1 MKIPNLAM
9 SSLETCVAAVQIWA
23 AFFLVSLLAQFA
35 SPGTWI
41 EQIVILLAGAIA
53 IGTIAYRWTTAINAR
68 RDLANVSLLI
78 AAFLIGLD
86 MVAELTD

>member
-23 AFFLVSLLAQFA
+23 AFFLVTLLAQFA
-35 SPGTWI
+35 SPGSLI
-41 EQIVILLAGAIA
+41 EQIVILLAG
-53 IGTIAYRWTTAINAR
+53 TTAIGAIVYRWITVIDAR
-68 RDLANVSLLI
+68 RDLANVFLLI

-86 MVAELTD
+86 MLAEITD

>member
-23 AFFLVSLLAQFA
+23 AFFLVTLLAQFA
-35 SPGTWI
+35 SPGSRI
-41 EQIVILLAGAIA
+41 EQIVILLAGTIA
-53 IGTIAYRWTTAINAR
+53 IGAIVYRWITVIDAR
-68 RDLANVSLLI
+68 RDLANVFVLI

-86 MVAELTD
+86 MLAEVTE